1 MVFQY
6 GSPEDAGKVWDTI
19 KGKSV
24 EIPGALVIASTP
36 TQLQVA
42 VSDDAIQS
50 KTADFTF
57 NLKAPEAEPTTAAAK
72 SAYTKN
78 QAAIA
83 DATQV
88 GKTVTLDGTYDSFTP
103 KPLMIT
109 MTDGEVVLPK
119 ATKAAPKPAAHS
131 AHPAAHKPAH

>member
-1 MVFQY
+1 M
-6 GSPEDAGKVWDTI
+6 A
-19 KGKSV
+19 
-24 EIPGALVIASTP
+24 
-36 TQLQVA
+36 
-42 VSDDAIQS
+42 S

-72 SAYTKN
+72 AAYAKN

-88 GKTVTLDGTYDSFTP
+88 GKTVTVQGTYDSFTP

-109 MTDGEVVLPK
+109 MSDGEVILPK
-119 ATKAAPKPAAHS
+119 ATKTTKPAPHAPAHPAARPARKPAAH
-131 AHPAAHKPAH
+131 